1 MGSAWGNLPK
11 ANISVLGY
19 ALFITINATSL
30 WGGVFPFFPVE
41 FHTPEVTMIF
51 SLAQS
56 LAYCS
61 TFFLTMLVMY
71 YRPKLI
77 QKTMVFLGGIPI
89 VLGTCCLIAAMYVRA
104 FTLEFVA
111 VGGILLGAGCAG
123 FAMAWQRYFS
133 SETPDRGTYFLL
145 AGTACAPLIF
155 FSLYLIPRAVTVYL
169 VPTVLVP
176 LCGLCAILATNTID
190 LAQSQFSEVPCEH
203 PKVYKRL
210 IGDYWRSAI
219 GIGSFGLVSGLVRAI
234 AVADPSV
241 GDVTNAAT
249 MIGAFIAA
257 VTLIIAWK
265 RWSFQFD
272 SVSIF
277 KAIFP
282 LAITCLAVFAF
293 LGHSYA
299 SEFAG
304 VVYMLFSVANLIM
317 LLQCAQ
323 ASRDR
328 GVNPAFLFGFYG
340 GIVYFMQNVGFIF
353 SYSNGIA
360 TQFGQEALLA
370 IVVVGFWT
378 LGMALVL
385 QYQGDASMSA
395 NASEQARP
403 SLPDPIEFVSPRKTT
418 GAEEQEPKKQPKPKE
433 RFDEPQIRDRL
444 SKQCKRLQERYK
456 LSNRE
461 AEVMELVVRGN
472 SVARISEM
480 LFISE
485 NTVRTHT
492 KRIYTKL
499 DIHKR
504 QEILDLIDWL
514 DA

>member
-1 MGSAWGNLPK
+1 MGKAWGSLPK
-11 ANISVLGY
+11 TNISVLGY

-61 TFFLTMLVMY
+61 TFFLTMLAMY

-77 QKTMVFLGGIPI
+77 QKTMVFLGGVPI
-89 VLGTCCLIAAMYVRA
+89 VLGTCSLIAAMYLKA

-111 VGGILLGAGCAG
+111 AGGVLLGAGCAG

-145 AGTACAPLIF
+145 AGTACAPIIF

-176 LCGLCAILATNTID
+176 LCGLCAILSTNTID
-190 LAQSQFSEVPCEH
+190 LSQSQFSEVPCEH
-203 PKVYKRL
+203 PKVYRRL

-257 VTLIIAWK
+257 VVLIVAWK

-277 KAIFP
+277 KALFP
-282 LAITCLAVFAF
+282 LAITCLALFAF

-299 SEFAG
+299 SELAG
-304 VVYMLFSVANLIM
+304 IVYMLFSVANLIM

-340 GIVYFMQNVGFIF
+340 GVVYLMQNVGFIF
-353 SYSNGIA
+353 SYSNGIS
-360 TQFGQEALLA
+360 TQFDQEALLVI
-370 IVVVGFWT
+370 IVAGFWT

-385 QYQGDASMSA
+385 QYQGAETPRSGT
-395 NASEQARP
+395 SEQTRP
-403 SLPDPIEFVSPRKTT
+403 SIPDPIEFVSPRKTT
-418 GAEEQEPKKQPKPKE
+418 LKKDDSPKKPTIE
-433 RFDEPQIRDRL
+433 RSEAPQIRDRL
-444 SKQCKRLQERYK
+444 SKQCKRLQENYK

-499 DIHKR
+499 GVHKR
-504 QEILDLIDWL
+504 QEILDML
-514 DA
+514 DGLDG